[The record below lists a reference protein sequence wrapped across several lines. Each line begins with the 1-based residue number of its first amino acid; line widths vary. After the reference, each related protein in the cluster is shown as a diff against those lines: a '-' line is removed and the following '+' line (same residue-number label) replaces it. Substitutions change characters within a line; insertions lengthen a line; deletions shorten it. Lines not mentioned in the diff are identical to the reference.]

1 MSWPG
6 RHAERRRALHP
17 ADGPLVRTRG
27 RSPEQMTR
35 RAWILV
41 ALALVLPGSPQ
52 MVAGNRVVGRVAVA
66 IVAAL

>member
-1 MSWPG
+1 
-6 RHAERRRALHP
+6 
-17 ADGPLVRTRG
+17 
-27 RSPEQMTR
+27 MTR